1 MALGIRLTG
10 VDMHHYQFH
19 INDFNASTRHLSH
32 VERALYRDLIDM
44 YYSTEKPI
52 TADLVRL
59 ERVLLVKTDDEKQ
72 ALQNV
77 LADFFVVK
85 KLKGDAEPCYH
96 NARID
101 REIKNYKHRQT
112 SSNKNQTPS
121 NEHQTPSNDC
131 QTDSDRQ
138 TTYKNKVAFLV
149 KSLKDKGIKANAR
162 MKIADLQTLFDT
174 HCKQTSNEHQTPSNT
189 SNEHQTAFEQS
200 ITINHK
206 PLTNNQSNISP
217 QTPQGAGVI
226 DKTDKTD
233 EKTKAT
239 AKKTHPTSDT
249 DKTLNVP
256 FEAFWD
262 SYDKKIDPK
271 KCKPLWERLSDK
283 DRLDIMA
290 YLPRYKQSQPDKQ
303 YRKNP
308 QTFLNARSWE
318 SEIITAQTYDQ
329 YGNLVGANHARQS
342 NHQPHPN
349 STTAYVNRL
358 EQEAFE
364 LKRELYPEQFGAF
377 NR

>member
-1 MALGIRLTG
+1 MVVGIRLTG

-32 VERALYRDLIDM
+32 IERALYRDLIDM

-112 SSNKNQTPS
+112 PSNKN
-121 NEHQTPSNDC
+121 QTPSNDC
-131 QTDSDRQ
+131 QTDSDRK

-149 KSLKDKGIKANAR
+149 KSLKNKGIKANAR

-174 HCKQTSNEHQTPSNT
+174 HCKQTSNDRQTSSNT
-189 SNEHQTAFEQS
+189 SNDRQTSFGQS

-206 PLTNNQSNISP
+206 PITNNQSNISP

-226 DKTDKTD
+226 ETDKTD
-233 EKTKAT
+233 ETTKAT
-239 AKKTHPTSDT
+239 TQKTHPSSDT
-249 DKTLNVP
+249 DKTLNVS
-256 FEAFWD
+256 FDEFWD
-262 SYDKKIDPK
+262 AYDKKINPK
-271 KCKPLWERLSDK
+271 KCEPMWNKLSDK
-283 DRLDIMA
+283 DRLAIMA
-290 YLPRYKQSQPDKQ
+290 YIPKYKQSQPDKQ

-308 QTFLNARSWE
+308 QAFLGNRGWE
-318 SEIITAQTYDQ
+318 DEIIESQPKQTPQ
-329 YGNLVGANHARQS
+329 
-342 NHQPHPN
+342 QP
-349 STTAYVNRL
+349 
-358 EQEAFE
+358 
-364 LKRELYPEQFGAF
+364 QFGGVNDPLAVNDYWENHYTPPP
-377 NR
+377 NRDENLKIAMARLANPQAQPTGMIEI

>member
-1 MALGIRLTG
+1 
-10 VDMHHYQFH
+10 MHHYQFH

-52 TADLVRL
+52 TADLARL

-101 REIKNYKHRQT
+101 RELKNYKHRQT
-112 SSNKNQTPS
+112 PSNKNQTPS
-121 NEHQTPSNDC
+121 NATSNDHQTPSNDC

-162 MKIADLQTLFDT
+162 MKIAELQTLFDT
-174 HCKQTSNEHQTPSNT
+174 HCKQTSNDHQTPSNT
-189 SNEHQTAFEQS
+189 SNDHQTAFGQS

-206 PLTNNQSNISP
+206 PITNNQSNISP

-226 DKTDKTD
+226 
-233 EKTKAT
+233 E
-239 AKKTHPTSDT
+239 T

-256 FEAFWD
+256 FETFWD
-262 SYDKKIDPK
+262 AYDKKIDPK

-290 YLPRYKQSQPDKQ
+290 YLPKYKQSQPDKQ

-318 SEIITAQTYDQ
+318 SEIITATPQ
-329 YGNLVGANHARQS
+329 
-342 NHQPHPN
+342 QP
-349 STTAYVNRL
+349 
-358 EQEAFE
+358 
-364 LKRELYPEQFGAF
+364 QFGTPADPLAVNDYWENHYTPPP
-377 NR
+377 NRDENLKIAMARLANPQAQPTGMIEI